1 MAAMLARGG
10 WRGAVLGKPDQWR
23 VSRSP
28 LSVERVRETAP
39 QRGPAQ
45 SAACASCFTGVG
57 RGAAVAGIGGWAPL
71 LDSPE
76 SWGRAMPNALR
87 PLDGVSIARALKM
100 LLAISDVVCVRT

>member
-57 RGAAVAGIGGWAPL
+57 RDAAVAGIGWVSPVRPL

-76 SWGRAMPNALR
+76 SRGRRPRYAL
-87 PLDGVSIARALKM
+87 LDGVSLVALR
-100 LLAISDVVCVRT
+100 C